1 MADKKISAL
10 TAATTP
16 LGGTEVFPIVQSST
30 TVKATIA
37 NVQAAPVSA
46 GTANGVQ
53 FLDGSK
59 VPTTSTRLTFDGSQ
73 IFKNSGG
80 FIQYNDVSGTGAA
93 GTRMAGGGTLG
104 TDSFDLFQNGAGGY
118 IINRGATPLNI
129 GTNNINSQ
137 IVLDTSG
144 NATIATGNLVI
155 GTSGKG
161 IDFSA
166 TPGTGT
172 SELLA
177 DYEEGTWTPTQGAGL
192 TVVGAFSSSGT
203 YTKVGRM
210 VTVRGLL
217 NGATS
222 IAAVAGTAMCGAL
235 PFTPSGSGLGTA
247 VDNNAA
253 SGCVLFVSTGG
264 SLLSASNVTASPAIG
279 FGATYFV

>member
-1 MADKKISAL
+1 MATFGAYNDDL
-10 TAATTP
+10 T
-16 LGGTEVFPIVQSST
+16 
-30 TVKATIA
+30 
-37 NVQAAPVSA
+37 N
-46 GTANGVQ
+46 
-53 FLDGSK
+53 
-59 VPTTSTRLTFDGSQ
+59 
-73 IFKNSGG
+73 GG
-80 FIQYNDVSGTGAA
+80 FVLRALVTDVVTEIARGGAA
-93 GTRMAGGGTLG
+93 GLT
-104 TDSFDLFQNGAGGY
+104 
-118 IINRGATPLNI
+118 
-129 GTNNINSQ
+129 
-137 IVLDTSG
+137 VTSG
-144 NATIATGNLVI
+144 NLII
-155 GTSGKG
+155 GTSGNG
-161 IDFSA
+161 VSFAA
-166 TPGTGT
+166 TAGTGT

-279 FGATYFV
+279 FGATFFV